1 MADDERDARELGRFV
16 GTWDVESNLPGVP
29 SVRGRTTFAWLFG
42 RRFLVQQASVDH
54 PAAPDGHMIIAADTR
69 RSSGYVQHYF
79 DSRGVVRTYQM
90 DVDGPDWTLTRTAP
104 DFTPLDFAQRWT
116 GRFSDNGGMITGR
129 WEISPDGVEWQLDF
143 HLTYQRPSGGM

>member
-1 MADDERDARELGRFV
+1 
-16 GTWDVESNLPGVP
+16 
-29 SVRGRTTFAWLFG
+29 VRGRTTFAWLFG

-79 DSRGVVRTYQM
+79 DSRGVVRTYEM
-90 DVDGPDWTLTRTAP
+90 DVDGPDRTLTRTAP

-116 GRFSDNGGMITGR
+116 GRFGDDGGMITGR
-129 WEISPDGVEWQLDF
+129 W
-143 HLTYQRPSGGM
+143 RPRRPAASGSWTST